1 MNQDQSET
9 EIKVVYDVNIT
20 SFQLVEFWHP
30 TPILRWEKH
39 YTSIDRVNYDK
50 VLQQM
55 WHSNTGKQ
63 EWRDVQEE
71 D

>member
-1 MNQDQSET
+1 MAQEK
-9 EIKVVYDVNIT
+9 EIEVIYDKNIT
-20 SFQLVEFWHP
+20 SFQVTEYWKP
-30 TPILRWEKH
+30 TSILRWEKH

-55 WHSNTGKQ
+55 WQGSLGTQ
-63 EWRDVQEE
+63 EWRDVPEE